1 MQEQKEHIELSAL
14 LPLIREVIS
23 RGGEFEL
30 HPRGESMLPTI
41 CQGRD
46 TVMLSSLD
54 RPPVRG
60 DLLLYQRDT
69 GAFVLHRVVRVAK
82 DGTLSMRGDNQYF
95 IERGI
100 QRNQVIAVVRR
111 YYRRGREMRTDS
123 LRVRLYCTRRT
134 LTYPFRRVF
143 RAVARRVK
151 RLFGGK
157 IHG

>member
-1 MQEQKEHIELSAL
+1 MQEQKEHIELAAL

-23 RGGEFEL
+23 RGGEFAL

-41 CQGRD
+41 RAGRD
-46 TVMLSSLD
+46 TVMLSALD

-69 GAFVLHRVVRVAK
+69 GAFVLHRVVREEK

-100 QRNQVIAVVRR
+100 RKDQVIAVVRR
-111 YYRRGREMRTDS
+111 YYRQGQERRTDS

-134 LTYPFRRVF
+134 LTYPFRRIF
-143 RAVARRVK
+143 RAVARRTR

-157 IHG
+157 NHG

>member
-1 MQEQKEHIELSAL
+1 MQKQKEYIELSTL

-23 RGGEFEL
+23 HGGEFEL

-41 CQGRD
+41 RAGRD
-46 TVMLSSLD
+46 TVMLSALD
-54 RPPVRG
+54 RSPVRG

-69 GAFVLHRVVRVAK
+69 GTFVLHRVVRVEK

-100 QRNQVIAVVRR
+100 RKDQVIAAVRR
-111 YYRRGREMRTDS
+111 YYRQGQERRNNS
-123 LRVRLYCTRRT
+123 LRVRLYCARRT

-143 RAVARRVK
+143 RAIARRVK

-157 IHG
+157 THG